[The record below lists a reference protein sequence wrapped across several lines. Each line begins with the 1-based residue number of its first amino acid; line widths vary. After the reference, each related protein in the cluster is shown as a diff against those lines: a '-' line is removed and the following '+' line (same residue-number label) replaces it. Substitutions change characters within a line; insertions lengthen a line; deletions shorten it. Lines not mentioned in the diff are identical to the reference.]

1 MGHKLMYLL
10 TVVLMST
17 IISLFFSSC
26 DPREQRE
33 KSRHVVESTIV
44 EQKPQL
50 TPVIVATEL
59 INTKKS
65 NIELD
70 KLDSVFKTIP
80 DEIIIF
86 ICNDSNLDLDTVDS
100 YSLAKLYLAKK
111 EFYDNITDKYN
122 KIEKF
127 KKHDKLF
134 EPDKKPVKATTDQRL
149 DSTKSVQY
157 FTLNHVLVKQLYFQ
171 S

>member
-1 MGHKLMYLL
+1 MKQLMIIM
-10 TVVLMST
+10 TFIMSIVLMS
-17 IISLFFSSC
+17 C
-26 DPREQRE
+26 NPREQRE
-33 KSRHVVESTIV
+33 KSRQVVESTIV

-70 KLDSVFKTIP
+70 MLDSVFKTIP

-86 ICNDSNLDLDTVDS
+86 ICNDSNLDLDTIDS
-100 YSLAKLYLAKK
+100 YSLTRLYLSKK
-111 EFYDNITDKYN
+111 EYYDNIVDKYN

-134 EPDKKPVKATTDQRL
+134 EPDKKPEKAELDETSQNV
-149 DSTKSVQY
+149 DSTKSH
-157 FTLNHVLVKQLYFQ
+157 L
-171 S
+171 

>member
-1 MGHKLMYLL
+1 MKHLMIIMTLL
-10 TVVLMST
+10 MSIVLMS
-17 IISLFFSSC
+17 C
-26 DPREQRE
+26 NPREQRE
-33 KSRHVVESTIV
+33 KSRHIVESTII
-44 EQKPQL
+44 EQQKPQL
-50 TPVIVATEL
+50 TPVTVATEL
-59 INTKKS
+59 INVKQT

-70 KLDSVFKTIP
+70 MLDSVFKTIP

-86 ICNDSNLDLDTVDS
+86 ICNDSNLDLDTIDS
-100 YSLAKLYLAKK
+100 YSLTRLYLSKK

-134 EPDKKPVKATTDQRL
+134 EPDEKPVKANTDQRL

-157 FTLNHVLVKQLYFQ
+157 FT
-171 S
+171 

>member
-1 MGHKLMYLL
+1 MKHL
-10 TVVLMST
+10 TIIMTLFMSIVLMS
-17 IISLFFSSC
+17 C
-26 DPREQRE
+26 NPREQRE

-44 EQKPQL
+44 EQQKPRL
-50 TPVIVATEL
+50 TPVTVATEL
-59 INTKKS
+59 INVKQT

-70 KLDSVFKTIP
+70 MLDSVFKTIP

-100 YSLAKLYLAKK
+100 YSLTRLYLSKK
-111 EFYDNITDKYN
+111 SYYDNIIDKYN

-134 EPDKKPVKATTDQRL
+134 EPDKEPEKAKPDK
-149 DSTKSVQY
+149 DSTS
-157 FTLNHVLVKQLYFQ
+157 HV
-171 S
+171 

>member
-1 MGHKLMYLL
+1 MKHL
-10 TVVLMST
+10 TIIMTLFMSIVLMS
-17 IISLFFSSC
+17 C
-26 DPREQRE
+26 NPREQRE

-44 EQKPQL
+44 EQTKPQL
-50 TPVIVATEL
+50 TPVTVATEL
-59 INTKKS
+59 INVKQT

-70 KLDSVFKTIP
+70 MLDSVFKTIP

-100 YSLAKLYLAKK
+100 YSLTRLYLSKK
-111 EFYDNITDKYN
+111 PYYDNIIDKYN

-134 EPDKKPVKATTDQRL
+134 EPDKEPEKAKPDK
-149 DSTKSVQY
+149 DSTS
-157 FTLNHVLVKQLYFQ
+157 HV
-171 S
+171 

>member
-1 MGHKLMYLL
+1 MKHLMIIM
-10 TVVLMST
+10 TFIMSIVLMS
-17 IISLFFSSC
+17 C
-26 DPREQRE
+26 NPHEQRE
-33 KSRHVVESTIV
+33 KSRQIVESTIV

-70 KLDSVFKTIP
+70 MLDSIFKTIP

-86 ICNDSNLDLDTVDS
+86 ICNDSNLDLDTIDS
-100 YSLAKLYLAKK
+100 YSLTKLYLSKK

-134 EPDKKPVKATTDQRL
+134 EPDEKPVKANTDQRL
-149 DSTKSVQY
+149 DSTKSV
-157 FTLNHVLVKQLYFQ
+157 
-171 S
+171 

>member
-1 MGHKLMYLL
+1 MKHLMIIMTLIMSI
-10 TVVLMST
+10 VLMS
-17 IISLFFSSC
+17 C
-26 DPREQRE
+26 NPREQRE

-50 TPVIVATEL
+50 TPVTVATEL
-59 INTKKS
+59 INVKQT

-70 KLDSVFKTIP
+70 MLDSVFKTIP

-86 ICNDSNLDLDTVDS
+86 ICNDSNLDLDTIDS
-100 YSLAKLYLAKK
+100 YSLTKLYLSKK
-111 EFYDNITDKYN
+111 EFYDNITDKYI

-149 DSTKSVQY
+149 DSTKNV
-157 FTLNHVLVKQLYFQ
+157 
-171 S
+171 

>member
-1 MGHKLMYLL
+1 MKHLMIIM
-10 TVVLMST
+10 TFIMSIVLMS
-17 IISLFFSSC
+17 C
-26 DPREQRE
+26 NPREQRE
-33 KSRHVVESTIV
+33 KSRQVVESTIV

-70 KLDSVFKTIP
+70 MLDSVFKTIP

-86 ICNDSNLDLDTVDS
+86 ICNDSNLDLDTIDS
-100 YSLAKLYLAKK
+100 YSLAKLYLSKK

-127 KKHDKLF
+127 KKHDELF
-134 EPDKKPVKATTDQRL
+134 KPDEKPVKANTDQRL

>member
-1 MGHKLMYLL
+1 MKHLMIIM
-10 TVVLMST
+10 TFIMSIVLMS
-17 IISLFFSSC
+17 C
-26 DPREQRE
+26 NPREQRE
-33 KSRHVVESTIV
+33 KSRQVVESTIV

-70 KLDSVFKTIP
+70 MLDSIFKTIP

-86 ICNDSNLDLDTVDS
+86 ICNDSNLDLDTIDS
-100 YSLAKLYLAKK
+100 YSLTRLYLSKK

-134 EPDKKPVKATTDQRL
+134 EPDKKPVKANTDQRL
-149 DSTKSVQY
+149 DSTKSV
-157 FTLNHVLVKQLYFQ
+157 
-171 S
+171 

>member
-1 MGHKLMYLL
+1 MKHLMIIM
-10 TVVLMST
+10 TFIMSIVLMSCN
-17 IISLFFSSC
+17 S
-26 DPREQRE
+26 REQRE

-70 KLDSVFKTIP
+70 MLDSVFKTIP

-86 ICNDSNLDLDTVDS
+86 ICNDSNLDLDTIDS
-100 YSLAKLYLAKK
+100 YLLAN
-111 EFYDNITDKYN
+111 NITDKYN

-149 DSTKSVQY
+149 DSTKSV
-157 FTLNHVLVKQLYFQ
+157 
-171 S
+171 